1 MQLPVSTLSAAQLQP
16 PSTLF
21 HGQRHGLSLQSPRP
35 PFSVV
40 HRAQAVEK
48 ITADSLPGVKHETV
62 AMALSSLVKHSADSP
77 NVTHHILAPMSAV
90 GQLNWVHKLIPGIE
104 RIAVEYHCGNFVV
117 VRGSSEPFFESMPL
131 YAR

>member
-1 MQLPVSTLSAAQLQP
+1 MASDMGSLCSRPDPPAPSSTEP
-16 PSTLF
+16 KP
-21 HGQRHGLSLQSPRP
+21 
-35 PFSVV
+35 
-40 HRAQAVEK
+40 VEK
-48 ITADSLPGVKHETV
+48 ITADSMPGVKHETV

-90 GQLNWVHKLIPGIE
+90 GQLSWVHKLIPGIE
-104 RIAVEYHCGNFVV
+104 RIAVEYHCGNYVI